1 MLDTLRGYSDAFGSV
16 KLTQGVGP
24 KAITIE
30 VNFAEAKPAPQKRPK
45 KEVTSSRMSAI
56 DALSMTPPAF
66 EFEQ

>member
-30 VNFAEAKPAPQKRPK
+30 VNFAEPKPAPQKRKKPEAPK
-45 KEVTSSRMSAI
+45 VRKTAI
-56 DALSMTPPAF
+56 DALGETPVF
-66 EFEQ
+66 EWESN